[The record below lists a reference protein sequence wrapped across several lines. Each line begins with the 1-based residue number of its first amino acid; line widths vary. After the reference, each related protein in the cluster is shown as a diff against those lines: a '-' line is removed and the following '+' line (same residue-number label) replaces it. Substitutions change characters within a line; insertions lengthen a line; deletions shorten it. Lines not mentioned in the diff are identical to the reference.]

1 MILAACPTLRW
12 PTLRWPMA
20 ILLLGLAVAGIFG
33 LALAQIEPG
42 ARGVPP
48 IDSSGNFEVSGVSVD
63 VRGKTADQARQG
75 GWREAQRRGWRML
88 YARVR
93 NVPVTAVPSLPDS
106 TLDSIVAGIVI
117 ENEQIGS
124 TRYIAKLGILF
135 DRSRA
140 GAYLGVA
147 GGMRRSPAMLV
158 IPLQYSGGTAQVFEG
173 RTEWQK
179 AWARFRA
186 GGSAID
192 YVRVPGT
199 GADPLLLTAAQ
210 TGRPGRGWWRMILD
224 QYGAFD
230 VVVPEV
236 RLERQ
241 WPGGPVIGRF
251 TALHGPDSRA
261 IARFTLRTASA
272 AGIPNML
279 DEGIRRI
286 DEAYSRAFLGGRLGT
301 DASLAEEDAK
311 PLPSLDDAMIEDL
324 LGTTGTPYVVQV
336 DTPDAASAS
345 ALQAMLRGVPGV
357 TAVSFSSVAI
367 GGVSLFRVTFD
378 GDPALLRAALGARG
392 WVVEGEGTSLRLR
405 RGQPASAPGPAPAPV
420 PPAPTPQP

>member
-1 MILAACPTLRW
+1 MILADRPTLRW
-12 PTLRWPMA
+12 PIALLA
-20 ILLLGLAVAGIFG
+20 IACLFGLAV
-33 LALAQIEPG
+33 AQIEPG
-42 ARGVPP
+42 DRGVPP
-48 IDSSGNFEVSGVSVD
+48 IDSSGNFEVSGVAVD
-63 VRGKTADQARQG
+63 VHGKDAETARQG

-88 YARVR
+88 YARVH
-93 NVPVTAVPSLPDS
+93 NVPVTAAPSLPDS
-106 TLDSIVAGIVI
+106 TLDSIVAGIVV

-124 TRYIAKLGILF
+124 TRYIAKLGVLF
-135 DRSRA
+135 DRARA
-140 GAYLGVA
+140 GGYLGVE

-158 IPLQYSGGTAQVFEG
+158 IPVQYSGGTAQVFEG

-199 GADPLLLTAAQ
+199 GADPLLLTEAQ
-210 TGRPGRGWWRMILD
+210 GGRPGRGWWRMILD
-224 QYGAFD
+224 QYGASD
-230 VVVPEV
+230 VVMPSV

-251 TALHGPDSRA
+251 TALHGPDSRV
-261 IARFTLRTASA
+261 IAGFTLRTASA

-286 DEAYSRAFLGGRLGT
+286 DQAYSDAFLAGGLGT
-301 DASLAEEDAK
+301 DASLAVEEEE
-311 PLPSLDDAMIEDL
+311 PLPSLDNAMIEDL
-324 LGTTGTPYVVQV
+324 LGTVGTPYVVQI
-336 DTPDAASAS
+336 DTPDAASAN
-345 ALQAMLRGVPGV
+345 ALQAMLRGLPGV
-357 TAVSFSSVAI
+357 SGVGLSSVAL
-367 GGVSLFRVTFD
+367 GGASLFRMTFD

-405 RGQPASAPGPAPAPV
+405 RGQAAPVPAPPPGPAAGAAP
-420 PPAPTPQP
+420 PQP